1 MIEGQRG
8 QPPELSNSQ
17 KAATKRSNLLKRKE
31 VLEYHQRLLQTSALM
46 RLRTNQPESK
56 ISELAPKRISHELEQ
71 INRQLS
77 KGK

>member
-31 VLEYHQRLLQTSALM
+31 ELEYHQRLLQTSALM

-56 ISELAPKRISHELEQ
+56 WDELGHKQVSHELEQ

-77 KGK
+77 KD